1 MKQPGNAT
9 VVLLGLLVANSGY
22 LAAFATPSLFYM
34 SNVLLHMVLGLALLG
49 LLLFTSRRLLV
60 VFLPAGAIGIFLMV
74 AGATRPNR
82 WALYAHIVAA
92 ALAALFAAS
101 AIRRRAYTALLAA
114 AVLLP
119 AAMHTYH
126 RARPDPRER
135 ILNPLVVPTTMEEEA
150 NGPRGPFF
158 PSSADT
164 LSGKYIPSNFFME
177 SQACQRC
184 HRDIYDQWNSSVH
197 HFASFNN
204 QFYRKSVEY
213 MQETAGVQASKW
225 CAGCHDHA
233 LFFNGMFE
241 TPIKGR
247 VHTPEAQAGLGCM
260 SCHAI
265 VRVKD
270 SMGNGGFTIE
280 YPPLHDLTRS
290 ENRLVKALHDFLT
303 YADPE
308 PHRRSFLKPFMRL
321 DSAEFCSA
329 CHKVHLDVPVN
340 SYRWIRGFNEY
351 DNWQASGVSGQ
362 GARSFYYP
370 AKPQTCVDCHMPL
383 VASRDAGSHDGL
395 VHSHRFPAANTGVA
409 FANQDA
415 EQLRVVEEFLKDRQI
430 SVDIFGIARAERGG
444 PMAGAEATPPGRAG
458 AAAETPRAA
467 TTFAVGEEAETG
479 VRTAA
484 PPQPQAVG
492 PIDVAR
498 PVVRRGEDVRVDVVV
513 RTRKVGHFFPG
524 GTVDAFD
531 VWTELKATDDRGR
544 VLFWSGALE
553 NGNGPVEKNA
563 HFYRS
568 LLLDAHGNPINKR
581 NAFHAR
587 SALYVRL
594 IPPGAADTVRFRI
607 KIPADAGDRIR
618 LEARVNYR
626 KFSWYYTNFAYAGVP
641 DAASVSRSDQGAP
654 PSSPP
659 FSAHYDNR
667 NFLFTGDLSGVSG
680 KLRGIPGLPTV
691 AMAEASAELQVARA
705 GAAAP
710 EWKSVLRKEDRER
723 WNDYGIGLLLQGDL
737 KGAVAAFRRVTEAEP
752 GYADGWLNVAR
763 AHVQEGNTQEARPW
777 LERAL
782 ALAPDLPR
790 AHFFRALAQKAE
802 GDYAGALA
810 SLRRVLAKYPR
821 DRVALNQ
828 MGRILFLQ
836 RKYTEAIRVLE
847 NVIRIDPEDIMAH
860 YTLMLC
866 YRGLGHSA
874 RAALEE
880 KLYLR
885 FKLDEAS
892 QTITGDY
899 RRLNPEDNNERQPI
913 HEHTGVAD
921 PERYRA
927 PGGPRQSTER
937 RPRLTSPPP
946 RPLAGF

>member
-1 MKQPGNAT
+1 MGGRQRDRGIIRAT
-9 VVLLGLLVANSGY
+9 VTRPGKGATLLLSLLVVNSAY

-34 SNVLLHMVLGLALLG
+34 SNVLLHMALGVALLG
-49 LLLFTSRRLLV
+49 ALLFAGRGLLL
-60 VFLPAGAIGIFLMV
+60 VFLPAGALGIFLML
-74 AGATRPNR
+74 AGATRPHQ
-82 WALYAHIVAA
+82 WALQAHIAAA
-92 ALAALFAAS
+92 ALAALFAA
-101 AIRRRAYTALLAA
+101 AAVRRRAYTALVLL
-114 AVLLP
+114 AVLFP
-119 AAMHTYH
+119 AAMYLY
-126 RARPDPRER
+126 RRLRPDPRDR
-135 ILNPLVVPTTMEEEA
+135 IVNALTVPASMEEEA

-158 PSSADT
+158 PSSANT
-164 LSGKYIPSNFFME
+164 NSGGYIPSNFFLE
-177 SQACQRC
+177 SEACRRC
-184 HRDIYDQWNSSVH
+184 HPDIFQQWDSSAH

-233 LFFNGMFE
+233 LFFNGRFE
-241 TPIKGR
+241 QPIR
-247 VHTPEAQAGLGCM
+247 EQVDSREAQAGLGCM

-265 VRVKD
+265 VNVKD

-280 YPPLHDLTRS
+280 YPPLHNLINS
-290 ENRLVKALHDFLT
+290 ESRVMKALHDFLT

-308 PHRRSFLKPFMRL
+308 PHRRTFMKPFMRL

-370 AKPQTCVDCHMPL
+370 PKAQTCTDCHMPL
-383 VASRDAGSHDGL
+383 VPSKDPGNHDGL
-395 VHSHRFPAANTGVA
+395 VHSHRFPAANTAVP

-415 EQLRVVEEFLKDRQI
+415 EQLRATEEFLKNRQI
-430 SVDIFGIARAERGG
+430 SVDIFGIVRGQARAE
-444 PMAGAEATPPGRAG
+444 PAPGSALP
-458 AAAETPRAA
+458 ASDTPRAA

-479 VRTAA
+479 ARAA
-484 PPQPQAVG
+484 AGPPQPEAVG
-492 PIDVAR
+492 PIDVLR
-498 PVVRRGEDVRVDVVV
+498 PVVRRGEEVRIDVVV

-524 GTVDAFD
+524 GTVDSFD

-553 NGNGPVEKNA
+553 NGNGPVEKGA

-568 LLLDAHGNPINKR
+568 LLLDAKGNPINKR

-594 IPPGAADTVRFRI
+594 VPPGAADTVRFRLR
-607 KIPADAGDRIR
+607 IPPDAGDRIR

-626 KFSWYYTNFAYAGVP
+626 KFSWYYTHFAYGGVP
-641 DAASVSRSDQGAP
+641 DPAPRGAG
-654 PSSPP
+654 
-659 FSAHYDNR
+659 FSAHYDDR
-667 NFLFTGDLSGVSG
+667 NFLFSGDLSRVSG
-680 KLRGIPGLPTV
+680 KLRSIPDVPVVT
-691 AMAEASAELQVARA
+691 MARATAELEVAPT
-705 GAAAP
+705 GAPAQ
-710 EWKSVLRKEDRER
+710 EWKPIARKEDRER

-737 KGAVAAFRRVTEAEP
+737 KAAVSAFRRVTEADP

-763 AHVQEGNTQEARPW
+763 AHIQEGNTPEAKPW

-790 AHFFRALAQKAE
+790 TNFFLALVRKAD
-802 GDYAGALA
+802 GDYDGALA
-810 SLRRVLAKYPR
+810 ALRKVQAQYPR

-828 MGRILFLQ
+828 MARILFLQ
-836 RKYTEAIRVLE
+836 RHYPEAVRALERV
-847 NVIRIDPEDIMAH
+847 IGIDPEDVMAH
-860 YTLMLC
+860 YTLMLAC
-866 YRGLGHSA
+866 RGMGDSA
-874 RAALEE
+874 RAAREE

-885 FKLDEAS
+885 FKADEAA

-913 HEHTGVAD
+913 HEHTDCRMRNAECRMRNVS
-921 PERYRA
+921 PA
-927 PGGPRQSTER
+927 PLSASGGSR
-937 RPRLTSPPP
+937 
-946 RPLAGF
+946 